1 MTEAEYIA
9 VLWRVIYALAGIVAI
24 LVAVVWRH
32 IVEDRKARADLE
44 RCKYALGINGRE
56 R

>member
-1 MTEAEYIA
+1 MSEAEYIA
-9 VLWRVIYALAGIVAI
+9 ILWRVIYALAGIVAI
-24 LVAVVWRH
+24 LVTVVWHH

-44 RCKYALGINGRE
+44 KCKFALGINGRE